1 MGTKFRPGM
10 AGRGDFVCNFAIDSI
25 DFDTG
30 LVVESFVV
38 DSLYAC
44 CQQILL
50 EAVKVNSFL
59 SLRIT
64 NFYNYK
70 LSI

>member
-1 MGTKFRPGM
+1 M

-70 LSI
+70 LSINCP